1 MLVAGVGDVRFT
13 HESGHAPSHP
23 EMSAKCQKWTLR
35 LSFGE
40 QVREAVRRT
49 LGALKLHS
57 RHRQT
62 FHDLD

>member
-1 MLVAGVGDVRFT
+1 MLCLPIYVRFVPKADIVI
-13 HESGHAPSHP
+13 E
-23 EMSAKCQKWTLR
+23 L
-35 LSFGE
+35 LGE
-40 QVREAVRRT
+40 QVREGVRRT